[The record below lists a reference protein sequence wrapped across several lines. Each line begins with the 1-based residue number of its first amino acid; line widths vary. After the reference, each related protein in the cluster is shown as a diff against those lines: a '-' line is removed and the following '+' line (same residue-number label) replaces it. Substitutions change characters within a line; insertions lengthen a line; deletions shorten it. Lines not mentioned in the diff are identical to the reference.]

1 MEAMLRLE
9 VGQDV
14 SLYLIGCANIQTS
27 LNKKSLPKE
36 ALSQRCQ
43 ETNQKGDSLRVAKCS
58 VCEAGAADW
67 PVIHLLKVSA
77 FAKMVFTS

>member
-1 MEAMLRLE
+1 MLRW
-9 VGQDV
+9 VVSRDV
-14 SLYLIGCANIQTS
+14 SLYLIGDANIQTP
-27 LNKKSLPKE
+27 LNKKASRRRLYHND
-36 ALSQRCQ
+36 AG

-58 VCEAGAADW
+58 MCEAGAADW

>member
-1 MEAMLRLE
+1 VLIYKRL
-9 VGQDV
+9 
-14 SLYLIGCANIQTS
+14 SIKKASRRRLYHNDA
-27 LNKKSLPKE
+27 K
-36 ALSQRCQ
+36 

-77 FAKMVFTS
+77 LAKIVLIS